1 MDGQALY
8 VAGLLLNA
16 ILSTAVAII
25 AFRAR
30 NKPGGLS
37 LGLLMSAVA
46 MWSLGLVGEFSVTTI
61 PAKVL
66 WSKIQYP
73 WAMSSPVFLLTFTL
87 EFANQ
92 EQWLKRRHLILY
104 WVIPVIT
111 VALAWTNEWHHWIWT
126 SFTPSPVMG
135 NAERIL
141 IRERIPI
148 RIIYGHGPW
157 FWVMVGY
164 AYLILT
170 IATLL
175 FLRAALQRRYL
186 YRRQAIILL
195 AAMFPPWLVN
205 ILYVFNLGPAPGWDL
220 TSFGFALTGI
230 LLMWSLTQWN
240 LLDLVPIAH
249 DHVIESMH
257 DGVLVLDGQ
266 NRVVGINPA
275 ARRLLRAVPSP
286 IGRPAGEA
294 VALCLD
300 SITHDTDEPTEVHLD
315 GNPPRHLSVLS
326 SPISDQKDR
335 VVGRLIV
342 CRDVTEQKQAQMKV
356 WEHQR
361 ALAVMKERQR
371 VSHKLHKSVRQILDY
386 IIEKAQTTLDLIEED
401 QAATAVACLAHLID
415 AARDASSDIDRFV
428 LNMRD
433 TSAYPELVEGSGPGF
448 FEALQQ
454 YVRQFSQTHE
464 LRVTL
469 SQPDEPADDLL
480 TPIAQIQ
487 LLRIIREALLNIS
500 QHTRA
505 HTAHV
510 VITRAGEHIQV
521 LITDDSGEPDPRTTG
536 DADEQTGLAT
546 MRQRAAAVGGTLDV
560 RSAPGQGT
568 HVVVHLPR
576 REPSRETPLPQM
588 RVLLVDDHQILLEGF
603 KDLLEH
609 HGVNVVG
616 MAKDGYEAIEQARD
630 LHPDVILMDVKM
642 PGMSGIEATRRIK
655 DEMPEAKVVMLTV
668 SHEEEDLFEALR
680 SGASGYLLKSL
691 EPDQFFSL
699 LSKVMRGESPLA
711 PDMVGHLIAG
721 ITQSGAVTKAG
732 GLSPRQ
738 LNILRL
744 VAYGLTYK
752 EIGVQ
757 LHISESTVRY
767 HMGQIREQLGVS
779 SRAEVVAYTVHIGLL
794 EEI

>member
-1 MDGQALY
+1 MYGLTIY
-8 VAGLLLNA
+8 IAGLLLNA
-16 ILSTAVAII
+16 ILSTAVAIV

-46 MWSLGLVGEFSVTTI
+46 LWSLGLVGEFSVTTI
-61 PAKVL
+61 PAKIL

-73 WAMSSPVFLLTFTL
+73 GAMSSPVFLLMFTL

-92 EQWLKRRHLILY
+92 ERWLKRRHLILY

-126 SFTPSPVMG
+126 SFTPSPVTG
-135 NAERIL
+135 SADWSNPNAV
-141 IRERIPI
+141 
-148 RIIYGHGPW
+148 IYGHGPW

-170 IATLL
+170 TATFL

-186 YRRQAIILL
+186 YRRQAVILL
-195 AAMFPPWLVN
+195 AAIFPPWLVN
-205 ILYVFNLGPAPGWDL
+205 MLYVFDLGPVPGWDL

-249 DHVIESMH
+249 GQVIESMH
-257 DGVLVLDGQ
+257 DGILILDGQ
-266 NRVVGINPA
+266 NRIIGINPA
-275 ARRLLRAVPSP
+275 AQRMLGVVPSP
-286 IGRPAGEA
+286 IGQPAGEA

-315 GNPPRHLSVLS
+315 GNPPRHLSVLT
-326 SPISDQKDR
+326 SPISDQKGR

-342 CRDVTEQKQAQMKV
+342 CRDITEHKQAQTEI
-356 WEHQR
+356 WEQQR
-361 ALAVMKERQR
+361 ALAVMKEGQR
-371 VSHKLHKSVRQILDY
+371 VSRELHSSVRQVLAY

-401 QAATAVACLAHLID
+401 QAATAATYLAHLIN
-415 AARDASSDIDRFV
+415 AARDASTDIDRFV
-428 LNMRD
+428 LSVRA
-433 TSAYPELVEGSGPGF
+433 TSACPELVEGSGPGF

-464 LRVTL
+464 LLVTL

-487 LLRIIREALLNIS
+487 LLRIIQEALFNIS
-500 QHTRA
+500 QRAQA
-505 HTAHV
+505 HTAQV
-510 VITRAGEHIQV
+510 VITRAGEHVQV
-521 LITDDSGEPDPRTTG
+521 LITDDSGGPDPQTTG

-560 RSAPGQGT
+560 RSTPGQGP
-568 HVVVHLPR
+568 HIIVHLPR
-576 REPSRETPLPQM
+576 REPPEETSLPQM

-616 MAKDGYEAIEQARD
+616 MAKDGYEAIEQTRD
-630 LHPDVILMDVKM
+630 LRPDIVLMDVKM

-655 DEMPEAKVVMLTV
+655 EEIPDTKVVMLTV
-668 SHEEEDLFEALR
+668 SQEEEDLFEAFR
-680 SGASGYLLKSL
+680 SGASSYLLKSMD
-691 EPDQFFSL
+691 PDQFFSL
-699 LSKVMRGESPLA
+699 LSKVMQGEAPLA
-711 PDMVGHLIAG
+711 PDMVGHLIAS
-721 ITQSGAVTKAG
+721 ITQSDTVTKTG
-732 GLSPRQ
+732 GLSLRQ
-738 LNILRL
+738 ISILRL
-744 VAYGLTYK
+744 VAHGLTYK

-779 SRAEVVAYTVHIGLL
+779 SRAEVVAYAVHIGLL